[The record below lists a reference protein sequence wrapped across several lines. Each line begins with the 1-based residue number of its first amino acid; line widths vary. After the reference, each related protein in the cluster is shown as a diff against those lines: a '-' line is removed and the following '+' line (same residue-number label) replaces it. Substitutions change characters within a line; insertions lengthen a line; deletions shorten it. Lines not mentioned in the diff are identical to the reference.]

1 MTTDPRVMRHV
12 LVDEHENFVKG
23 DKFRQRSKGF
33 LGDGIF
39 SSDGDRWVSSSE
51 AAAL

>member
-1 MTTDPRVMRHV
+1 MRHV

-39 SSDGDRWVSSSE
+39 SSDGERWVSVCQMP
-51 AAAL
+51 AV